1 MAKSSRPGPPVRGS
15 STLPD
20 IVRVK
25 FRIGDTR
32 AGGRQSDVQG
42 GLLNEPQ
49 VQAFQKTM
57 LDVIKVRASG
67 RIQAAFRRSLD
78 KIEDD
83 IRQDLDDFAQIALRF
98 ATSQESPERGTLK
111 IAPPPVARTSGTA
124 TFKSFIRTSNADLK
138 IAALDWPSLTKRW
151 MDQKKNR
158 TFFVGKGA
166 ALGRRGGL
174 KGFLGRELGSAYQ
187 ELFDPRIV
195 LRTENERT
203 DKGTVRERVARIT
216 VSFSQKNPALAR
228 EIQGLGKTGVD
239 DSGILEAMFAGRDDV
254 IRKLENRGRGR
265 RPKRPW
271 VGAFARFWL
280 VNRMPEVANS
290 SLSQNIARLKRSE
303 F

>member
-1 MAKSSRPGPPVRGS
+1 
-15 STLPD
+15 
-20 IVRVK
+20 
-25 FRIGDTR
+25 
-32 AGGRQSDVQG
+32 
-42 GLLNEPQ
+42 
-49 VQAFQKTM
+49 M

-67 RIQAAFRRSLD
+67 RIQAAFRNSLD

-83 IRQDLDDFAQIALRF
+83 LRADLADFAQIALKF

-111 IAPPPVARTSGTA
+111 ISPPPVTRTSGTA

-138 IAALDWPSLTKRW
+138 AAALDWPSLTKRW

-158 TFFVGKGA
+158 TFFVGKGGS
-166 ALGRRGGL
+166 LSRRGGL
-174 KGFLGRELGSAYQ
+174 KGFLDRELGGAYQ
-187 ELFDPRIV
+187 DLFDPRIV
-195 LRTENERT
+195 LRTENTRT
-203 DKGTVRERVARIT
+203 AQGAVRERIARIT
-216 VSFSQKNPALAR
+216 VSFSQRNPALAR

-254 IRKLENRGRGR
+254 IRKLENRGKGR

-280 VNRMPEVANS
+280 VNRMPEVANT
-290 SLSQNIARLKRSE
+290 SLSRNIARLKMSE